1 MVSYLARIA
10 GVAALALPLVFGAP
24 APSAQQLKIRNPA
37 ATEVVPNS
45 YIVVYEKDVA
55 AETISSH
62 ISNVEGLLSKRK
74 RDFTEGGIAATYDI
88 GEFKGYAVT
97 ADEATIAEIAATPEV
112 SLLLRLSFIKAN

>member
-10 GVAALALPLVFGAP
+10 GVAALALPVVFGAP
-24 APSAQQLKIRNPA
+24 APSAHQLKIRNPD
-37 ATEVVPNS
+37 ATEVVPNK

-55 AETISSH
+55 AETISTHMST
-62 ISNVEGLLSKRK
+62 VESLLSKRK
-74 RDFTEGGIAATYDI
+74 RDFTEGAIAATYEI

-112 SLLLRLSFIKAN
+112 STVLN